1 MNKNK
6 FSVKNKIIIVC
17 GGSGQLGKSLIKFL
31 LQKKAIIINLDLFK
45 YNNNNKNYYFYNLD
59 LRNER
64 DVDTKIKTISSRF
77 KKIDVLINL
86 FHYKGKRTLKPN
98 NNFFSAFHNYSFE
111 YWNDTVN
118 TNLNGL
124 FLICKSVIGEMIK
137 KKSGIIL
144 NTSSTY
150 GLNSPKHFIYG
161 KSGINSPISYATT
174 KAAIINFTKYLAT
187 YYSKYN
193 IRINTISP
201 GGIENKN
208 QSKNFKTQYL
218 KQTPLNRMAKDSEY
232 NEAIL
237 FLISDASSYMT
248 GANLVID
255 GGWTAW

>member
-1 MNKNK
+1 MNNNK

-31 LQKKAIIINLDLFK
+31 LQKKAIVVNLDLFK
-45 YNNNNKNYYFYNLD
+45 YNKNHKNYYFYNLD
-59 LRNER
+59 LRNET
-64 DVDTKIKTISSRF
+64 DVSSKIKIISRKF

-86 FHYKGKRTLKPN
+86 FHYKGKRALKPN
-98 NNFFSAFHNYSFE
+98 NNFFSEFHNYSFE

-124 FLICKSVIGEMIK
+124 FLICRSVIKEMIK

-150 GLNSPKHFIYG
+150 GLKSPKHFIYG

-174 KAAIINFTKYLAT
+174 KAAIINFTNYLAT

-193 IRINTISP
+193 IRANTISP
-201 GGIENKN
+201 GGVKNKN
-208 QSKNFKTQYL
+208 QSKNFRRQYL
-218 KQTPLNRMAKDSEY
+218 KQTPLKRMAKDSDY